1 MSAVTHY
8 FFAPVYNPRNS
19 WSVIEWWEA
28 RRAAYNLSVG
38 AVGLMSLAVLNV
50 FALLPPHPAHLRIPW
65 GGVGVYAVLANLCY
79 TLGPVADL
87 AIRRCWGNVYA
98 AVGPALFRYGFVFSI
113 GLTLLPMPLALLS
126 WAFRVLQIL
135 F

>member
-8 FFAPVYNPRNS
+8 FFAPVYNPRTS

-28 RRAAYNLSVG
+28 RRAVYNLAVG
-38 AVGLMSLAVLNV
+38 AVGVTSLAGLSV

-65 GGVGVYAVLANLCY
+65 AGVGVYAVLANLCY

-87 AIRRCWGNVYA
+87 AIRRYWGNAYA
-98 AVGPALFRYGFVFSI
+98 AVGAALFRYGFVFSI
-113 GLTLLPMPLALLS
+113 GLTLLPVPLALLS
-126 WAFRVLQIL
+126 WAVRVLQIL
-135 F
+135 Q